1 MIEDAKDH
9 KPMLLVVT
17 TTYPR
22 WIDDTWPPFV
32 HELSSRLSASYDV
45 TVLTPR
51 VPGALD
57 TESRDNVR
65 IKRFAYF
72 PRKFEC
78 LSGDDGIFQTLK
90 RKPLMIFLLPFFLV
104 SMMLAIHKQVKQG
117 AEIIHAHWLPW
128 GLLATLAAPKT
139 PVLVTAHG
147 SDVFKLRGVFWRLF
161 RRIAGHRARAISVVS
176 HTLADRLLEEGI
188 KPDKIFLAPMG
199 VDLKKQFVSD
209 SMVSNKN
216 IDLVF
221 VGRLIAAK
229 GPDLLIEAMRVVNQK
244 RPGTKLMLVGS
255 GPLDEILKARTHD
268 YGLSNVAEFSGA
280 ITNHAIAHVFSK
292 SRVCVMPSRASQEG
306 VSEGLGLVAIEALGS
321 GCSLVSGSNPALKGM
336 LPLGA
341 NAVFIDPENLAE
353 FASALIA
360 ALDAEEPRAEDSFIF
375 RQSLIKIF
383 DWENVASNY
392 DAILKKIAM

>member
-1 MIEDAKDH
+1 MIEHAKNR
-9 KPMLLVVT
+9 KPKLLVVT

-22 WIDDTWPPFV
+22 WKDDTWPSFV
-32 HELSSRLSASYDV
+32 HELSSRLTVSYDV

-51 VPGALD
+51 MPNALD
-57 TESRDNVR
+57 RESRDNIS
-65 IKRFAYF
+65 IKRFAYL

-90 RKPLMIFLLPFFLV
+90 KKPLMIFLLPFFFI
-104 SMMLAIHKQVKQG
+104 SMMLAIHQQVKQG

-139 PVLVTAHG
+139 PVLITAHG
-147 SDVFKLRGVFWRLF
+147 SDVFKLRGAFWRLF
-161 RRIAGHRARAISVVS
+161 RRMAGHRARAISVVS
-176 HTLADRLLEEGI
+176 HTLAERLVEEGI
-188 KPDKIFLAPMG
+188 KPGKIFLAPMG
-199 VDLKKQFVSD
+199 VDLKKQFVPD
-209 SMVSNKN
+209 STVSNKN

-244 RPGTKLMLVGS
+244 RLGTKLLLVGS
-255 GPLDEILKARTHD
+255 GPLDEMLKARVHD
-268 YGLSNVAEFSGA
+268 YALSKVVEFSGA
-280 ITNHAIAHVFSK
+280 ITNQAIAQVFSK

-306 VSEGLGLVAIEALGS
+306 ASEGLGLVAIEALGS
-321 GCSLVSGSNPALKGM
+321 GCRLVSGSNPALQGM
-336 LPLGA
+336 LPVGA
-341 NAVFIDPENLAE
+341 NAVFIDPENPDE

-360 ALDAEEPRAEDSFIF
+360 AFDTEEPWAEDSFIF

-392 DAILKKIAM
+392 DAILKKLAI